1 MKINF
6 NAILKKIKYI
16 PRETKILIAII
27 LLVIIIVTPIII
39 TNLSKQKLVTYD
51 GTNLDDIRYPKYKEL
66 IDELKEEHP
75 NWTFTL
81 LYTKL
86 DWNSVIRH
94 EGHSDSRTSPLNLVP
109 YSSNYSGEWQCEKD
123 KDKTYDTGDWVCA
136 STKAIQYRMD
146 PRNIIN
152 DERIFQFKELTF
164 NEEAQTVQ
172 GIMSRTDDSFLEGE
186 SIANAILEAGKNA
199 DVDSYFI
206 VSRLIQEQGKS
217 GTKLSRGYEYNGKV
231 VYNPFNIAASGN
243 STSTILENAA
253 EYAYSQNW
261 DTLEKAILGGIDFL
275 NTKYINKGQSTL
287 YLQKFDII
295 KKDKLYTNQYMQNL
309 IAPGSEAVMLL
320 NQYEESNTVD
330 SEFNFIIPL
339 YENMPEE
346 ICEEPKTE

>member
-1 MKINF
+1 MNINKL
-6 NAILKKIKYI
+6 IRRIKEI
-16 PRETKILIAII
+16 PKETKILITII
-27 LLVIIIVTPIII
+27 LLVLIIATPIIVT
-39 TNLSKQKLVTYD
+39 NLNKQKLIVYN
-51 GTNLDDIRYPKYKEL
+51 GSNLDENRYPKYKEL
-66 IDELKEEHP
+66 IDNLASEHP

-94 EGHSDSRTSPLNLVP
+94 EGHSDTRTSPLNLVP

-136 STKAIQYRMD
+136 STKAIEYRMD
-146 PRNIIN
+146 PRNILN
-152 DERIFQFKELTF
+152 EERIFQFKELNY
-164 NEEAQTVQ
+164 NEEAQTIE
-172 GIMSRTDDSFLEGE
+172 GIMSRTDGSFLEGE
-186 SIANAILEAGKNA
+186 SVAKALLEAAKNSNIDA
-199 DVDSYFI
+199 YFI
-206 VSRLIQEQGKS
+206 VSRLIQEQGKD
-217 GTKLSRGYEYNGKV
+217 GTRLSRGYEYNGTV

-253 EYAYSQNW
+253 EYAYSQGW

-275 NTKYINKGQSTL
+275 NTKYINKGQNTL

-309 IAPGSEAVMLL
+309 IAPGSEAVMLQ
-320 NQYEESNTVD
+320 NQYEESDTVD

-346 ICEEPKTE
+346 ICEEPKNE

>member
-1 MKINF
+1 MNINKL
-6 NAILKKIKYI
+6 IRRIKEI
-16 PRETKILIAII
+16 PKETKILIAII
-27 LLVIIIVTPIII
+27 LLVLIIATPIIVT
-39 TNLSKQKLVTYD
+39 NLNKQKLIVYN
-51 GTNLDDIRYPKYKEL
+51 GSNLDENRYPKYKEL
-66 IDELKEEHP
+66 IDNLASEHP

-94 EGHSDSRTSPLNLVP
+94 EGHSDTRTSPLNLVP

-136 STKAIQYRMD
+136 STKAIEYRMD
-146 PRNIIN
+146 PRNILN
-152 DERIFQFKELTF
+152 EERIFQFKELNY
-164 NEEAQTVQ
+164 NEEAQTIE
-172 GIMSRTDDSFLEGE
+172 GIMSRTDGSFLEGE
-186 SIANAILEAGKNA
+186 SVAKALLEAGKNSNIDA
-199 DVDSYFI
+199 YFI
-206 VSRLIQEQGKS
+206 VSRLIQEQGKD
-217 GTKLSRGYEYNGKV
+217 GTRLSRGYEYNGTV

-253 EYAYSQNW
+253 EYAYSQGW

-275 NTKYINKGQSTL
+275 NTKYINKGQNTL

-309 IAPGSEAVMLL
+309 IAPGSEAVMLQ
-320 NQYEESNTVD
+320 NQYEESDTLD

-346 ICEEPKTE
+346 ICEEPKNE

>member
-1 MKINF
+1 MNINKL
-6 NAILKKIKYI
+6 IRRIKEI
-16 PRETKILIAII
+16 PKETKILIAII
-27 LLVIIIVTPIII
+27 LLVIIIATPIIV
-39 TNLSKQKLVTYD
+39 TNLNKQKLIVYN
-51 GTNLDDIRYPKYKEL
+51 GSNLDENRYPKYKEL
-66 IDELKEEHP
+66 IDNLASEHP

-94 EGHSDSRTSPLNLVP
+94 EGHSDTRTSPLNLVP

-136 STKAIQYRMD
+136 STKAIEYRMD
-146 PRNIIN
+146 PRNILN
-152 DERIFQFKELTF
+152 EERIFQFKELNY
-164 NEEAQTVQ
+164 NEEAQTIE
-172 GIMSRTDDSFLEGE
+172 GIMSRTDGSFLEGE
-186 SIANAILEAGKNA
+186 SVAKALLEAGKNSNIDA
-199 DVDSYFI
+199 YFI
-206 VSRLIQEQGKS
+206 VSRLIQEQGKD
-217 GTKLSRGYEYNGKV
+217 GTRLSRGYEYNGTV

-253 EYAYSQNW
+253 EYAYSQGW

-275 NTKYINKGQSTL
+275 NTKYINKGQNTL

-309 IAPGSEAVMLL
+309 IAPGSEAVMLQ
-320 NQYEESNTVD
+320 NQYEESDTLD

-346 ICEEPKTE
+346 ICEEPKNE

>member
-1 MKINF
+1 MNINKL
-6 NAILKKIKYI
+6 IRRIKEI
-16 PRETKILIAII
+16 PKETKILIAII
-27 LLVIIIVTPIII
+27 LLVLIIATPIIVT
-39 TNLSKQKLVTYD
+39 NLNKQKLIVYN
-51 GTNLDDIRYPKYKEL
+51 GTNLDENRYPKYKEL
-66 IDELKEEHP
+66 IDNLASEHP

-94 EGHSDSRTSPLNLVP
+94 EGHSDTRTLPLNLVP

-136 STKAIQYRMD
+136 STKAIEYRMD
-146 PRNIIN
+146 PRNILN
-152 DERIFQFKELTF
+152 EERIFQFKELNY
-164 NEEAQTVQ
+164 NEEAQTIE
-172 GIMSRTDDSFLEGE
+172 GIMSRTDGSFLEGE
-186 SIANAILEAGKNA
+186 SVAKALLEAGKNSNIDA
-199 DVDSYFI
+199 YFI
-206 VSRLIQEQGKS
+206 VSRLIQEQGKD
-217 GTKLSRGYEYNGKV
+217 GTRLSRGYEYNGTV

-253 EYAYSQNW
+253 EYAYSQGW

-275 NTKYINKGQSTL
+275 NTKYINKGQNTL

-309 IAPGSEAVMLL
+309 IAPGSEAVMLQ
-320 NQYEESNTVD
+320 NQYEESDTLD

-346 ICEEPKTE
+346 ICEEPKNE

>member
-1 MKINF
+1 MNINKL
-6 NAILKKIKYI
+6 IRRIKEI
-16 PRETKILIAII
+16 PKETKILIAII
-27 LLVIIIVTPIII
+27 LFVIIIATPIIV
-39 TNLSKQKLVTYD
+39 TNLNKQKLIVYN
-51 GTNLDDIRYPKYKEL
+51 GSNLDENRYPKYKEL
-66 IDELKEEHP
+66 IDNLAIEHP

-94 EGHSDSRTSPLNLVP
+94 EGHSDTRTSPLNLVP

-136 STKAIQYRMD
+136 STKAIEYRMD
-146 PRNIIN
+146 PRNILN
-152 DERIFQFKELTF
+152 EERIFQFKELSY
-164 NEEAQTVQ
+164 NEEAQTIE
-172 GIMSRTDDSFLEGE
+172 GIMSRTDGSFLEGE
-186 SIANAILEAGKNA
+186 SVAKALLEAGKNSNIDA
-199 DVDSYFI
+199 YFI
-206 VSRLIQEQGKS
+206 VSRLIQEQGKD
-217 GTKLSRGYEYNGKV
+217 GTRLSRGYEYNGTV

-253 EYAYSQNW
+253 EYAYSQGW

-275 NTKYINKGQSTL
+275 NTKYINKGQNTL

-295 KKDKLYTNQYMQNL
+295 RKDKLYTNQYMQNL
-309 IAPGSEAVMLL
+309 IAPGSEAVMLQ
-320 NQYEESNTVD
+320 NQYEESDTLD

-346 ICEEPKTE
+346 ICEEPKNE

>member
-1 MKINF
+1 MNINKL
-6 NAILKKIKYI
+6 IRRIKEI
-16 PRETKILIAII
+16 PKETKILIAII
-27 LLVIIIVTPIII
+27 LLVIIIATPIIV
-39 TNLSKQKLVTYD
+39 TNLNKQKLIVYK
-51 GTNLDDIRYPKYKEL
+51 GSNLDENRYPKYKEL
-66 IDELKEEHP
+66 IDNLASEHP

-94 EGHSDSRTSPLNLVP
+94 EGHSDTRTSPLNLVP

-136 STKAIQYRMD
+136 SIKAIEYRMD
-146 PRNIIN
+146 PRNILN
-152 DERIFQFKELTF
+152 EERIFQFKELNY
-164 NEEAQTVQ
+164 NEEAQTIE
-172 GIMSRTDDSFLEGE
+172 GIMSRTDGSFLEGE
-186 SIANAILEAGKNA
+186 SVAKALLEAGKNSNIDA
-199 DVDSYFI
+199 YFI
-206 VSRLIQEQGKS
+206 VSRLIQEQGKD
-217 GTKLSRGYEYNGKV
+217 GTRLSRGYEYNGTV

-253 EYAYSQNW
+253 EYAYSQGW

-275 NTKYINKGQSTL
+275 NTKYINKGQNTL

-295 KKDKLYTNQYMQNL
+295 KKDKLYKNQYMQNL
-309 IAPGSEAVMLL
+309 IAPGSEAVMLQ
-320 NQYEESNTVD
+320 NQYEESDTVD

-346 ICEEPKTE
+346 ICEEPKNE

>member
-1 MKINF
+1 MNINKL
-6 NAILKKIKYI
+6 IRRIKEI
-16 PRETKILIAII
+16 PKETKILIAII
-27 LLVIIIVTPIII
+27 LLVLIIATPIIVT
-39 TNLSKQKLVTYD
+39 NLNKQKLIVYN
-51 GTNLDDIRYPKYKEL
+51 GSNLDENRYPKHKEL
-66 IDELKEEHP
+66 IDNLASEHP

-94 EGHSDSRTSPLNLVP
+94 EGHSDTRTSPLNLVP

-136 STKAIQYRMD
+136 STKAIEYRMD
-146 PRNIIN
+146 PRNILN
-152 DERIFQFKELTF
+152 EERIFQFKELNY
-164 NEEAQTVQ
+164 NEEAQTIE
-172 GIMSRTDDSFLEGE
+172 GIMSRTDRSFLEGE
-186 SIANAILEAGKNA
+186 SVAKALLEAGKNSNIDA
-199 DVDSYFI
+199 YFI
-206 VSRLIQEQGKS
+206 VSRLIQEQGKD
-217 GTKLSRGYEYNGKV
+217 GTRLSRGYEYNGTV

-253 EYAYSQNW
+253 EYAYSQGW

-275 NTKYINKGQSTL
+275 NTKYINKGQNTL

-295 KKDKLYTNQYMQNL
+295 KKDKLYKNQYMQNL
-309 IAPGSEAVMLL
+309 IAPGSEAVMLQ
-320 NQYEESNTVD
+320 NQYEESDTLD

-346 ICEEPKTE
+346 ICEEPKNE

>member
-1 MKINF
+1 MNINKL
-6 NAILKKIKYI
+6 IRRIKEI
-16 PRETKILIAII
+16 PKETKILIAII
-27 LLVIIIVTPIII
+27 LLVIIIATPIIV
-39 TNLSKQKLVTYD
+39 TNLNKQKLIVYN
-51 GTNLDDIRYPKYKEL
+51 GSNLDENRYPKYKEL
-66 IDELKEEHP
+66 IDNLASEHP

-86 DWNSVIRH
+86 NWNSVIRH
-94 EGHSDSRTSPLNLVP
+94 EGHSDTRTSPLNLVP

-136 STKAIQYRMD
+136 STKAIEYRMD
-146 PRNIIN
+146 PRNILN
-152 DERIFQFKELTF
+152 EERIFQFKELNY
-164 NEEAQTVQ
+164 NEEAQTIE
-172 GIMSRTDDSFLEGE
+172 GIMSRTDGSFLGGE
-186 SIANAILEAGKNA
+186 SVAKALLEAGKNSNIDA
-199 DVDSYFI
+199 YFI
-206 VSRLIQEQGKS
+206 VSRLIQEQGKD
-217 GTKLSRGYEYNGKV
+217 GTRLSRGYEYNGTV

-253 EYAYSQNW
+253 EYAYSQGW

-275 NTKYINKGQSTL
+275 NTKYINKGQNTL

-309 IAPGSEAVMLL
+309 IAPGSEAVMLQ
-320 NQYEESNTVD
+320 NQYEESDTLD

-346 ICEEPKTE
+346 ICEEPKNE

>member
-1 MKINF
+1 MNINKL
-6 NAILKKIKYI
+6 IRRIKEI
-16 PRETKILIAII
+16 PIETKILIAII
-27 LLVIIIVTPIII
+27 LLVLIIATPIIVT
-39 TNLSKQKLVTYD
+39 NLNKQKLIVYN
-51 GTNLDDIRYPKYKEL
+51 GSNLDENRYPKYKEL
-66 IDELKEEHP
+66 IDNLASEHP

-94 EGHSDSRTSPLNLVP
+94 EGHSDTRTSPLNLVP

-136 STKAIQYRMD
+136 STKAIEYRMD
-146 PRNIIN
+146 PRNILN
-152 DERIFQFKELTF
+152 EERIFQFKELNY
-164 NEEAQTVQ
+164 NEEAQTIE
-172 GIMSRTDDSFLEGE
+172 GIMSRTDGSFLEGE
-186 SIANAILEAGKNA
+186 SVAKALLEAGKNSNIDA
-199 DVDSYFI
+199 YFI
-206 VSRLIQEQGKS
+206 VSRLIQEQGKD
-217 GTKLSRGYEYNGKV
+217 GTRLSRGYEYNGTV

-253 EYAYSQNW
+253 EYAYSQGW

-275 NTKYINKGQSTL
+275 NTKYINKGQNTL

-309 IAPGSEAVMLL
+309 IAPGSEAVMLQ
-320 NQYEESNTVD
+320 NQYEESDTLD

-346 ICEEPKTE
+346 ICEEPKNE

>member
-1 MKINF
+1 MNINKL
-6 NAILKKIKYI
+6 IRRIKEI
-16 PRETKILIAII
+16 PKETKILIAII
-27 LLVIIIVTPIII
+27 LLVIIIATPIIV
-39 TNLSKQKLVTYD
+39 TNLNKQKLIVYN
-51 GTNLDDIRYPKYKEL
+51 GSNLDENRYPKYKEL
-66 IDELKEEHP
+66 IDNLASEHP

-94 EGHSDSRTSPLNLVP
+94 EGHSDTRTSPLNLVP

-136 STKAIQYRMD
+136 STKAIEYRMD
-146 PRNIIN
+146 PRNILN
-152 DERIFQFKELTF
+152 EERIFQFKELNY
-164 NEEAQTVQ
+164 NEEAQTIE
-172 GIMSRTDDSFLEGE
+172 GIMSRTDGSFLEGE
-186 SIANAILEAGKNA
+186 SVAKALLEAGKNSNIDA
-199 DVDSYFI
+199 YFI
-206 VSRLIQEQGKS
+206 VSRLIQEQGKD
-217 GTKLSRGYEYNGKV
+217 GTRLSRGYEYNGTV

-253 EYAYSQNW
+253 EYAYSQGW

-275 NTKYINKGQSTL
+275 NTKYINKGQNTL

-309 IAPGSEAVMLL
+309 IAPGSEAVMLQ
-320 NQYEESNTVD
+320 NQYEESDTLD
-330 SEFNFIIPL
+330 SEFNYIIPL

-346 ICEEPKTE
+346 ICEEPKNE

>member
-1 MKINF
+1 
-6 NAILKKIKYI
+6 
-16 PRETKILIAII
+16 
-27 LLVIIIVTPIII
+27 
-39 TNLSKQKLVTYD
+39 
-51 GTNLDDIRYPKYKEL
+51 
-66 IDELKEEHP
+66 
-75 NWTFTL
+75 
-81 LYTKL
+81 
-86 DWNSVIRH
+86 
-94 EGHSDSRTSPLNLVP
+94 
-109 YSSNYSGEWQCEKD
+109 
-123 KDKTYDTGDWVCA
+123 
-136 STKAIQYRMD
+136 MD

-152 DERIFQFKELTF
+152 EERIFQFKELTF
-164 NEEAQTVQ
+164 NEEAQTVK
-172 GIMSRTDDSFLEGE
+172 GIMSRTEDSFLEGE

-199 DVDSYFI
+199 DIDAYFI

-275 NTKYINKGQSTL
+275 NTKYISRGQSTL

-309 IAPGSEAVMLL
+309 MAPGSEAVMLL

-339 YENMPEE
+339 YENMPDE

>member
-1 MKINF
+1 MNINKL
-6 NAILKKIKYI
+6 IRRIKEI
-16 PRETKILIAII
+16 PKETKILIAII
-27 LLVIIIVTPIII
+27 LLVIIIATPIIV
-39 TNLSKQKLVTYD
+39 TNLNKQKLIVYK
-51 GTNLDDIRYPKYKEL
+51 GSNLDENRYPKYKEL
-66 IDELKEEHP
+66 IDNLASEHP

-94 EGHSDSRTSPLNLVP
+94 EGHSDTRTSPLNLVP

-136 STKAIQYRMD
+136 STKAIEYRMD
-146 PRNIIN
+146 PRNILN
-152 DERIFQFKELTF
+152 EERIFQFKELNY
-164 NEEAQTVQ
+164 NEEAQTIE
-172 GIMSRTDDSFLEGE
+172 GIMSRTDGSFLEGE
-186 SIANAILEAGKNA
+186 SVAKALLEAGKNSNIDA
-199 DVDSYFI
+199 YFI
-206 VSRLIQEQGKS
+206 VSRLIQEQGKD
-217 GTKLSRGYEYNGKV
+217 GTRLSRGYEYNGTV

-253 EYAYSQNW
+253 EYAYSQGW

-275 NTKYINKGQSTL
+275 NTKYINKGQNTL

-309 IAPGSEAVMLL
+309 MAPGSEAVMLL

-339 YENMPEE
+339 YENMPDE

>member
-1 MKINF
+1 MNINKL
-6 NAILKKIKYI
+6 IRRIKEI
-16 PRETKILIAII
+16 PKETKILIAII
-27 LLVIIIVTPIII
+27 LLVIIIATPIIV
-39 TNLSKQKLVTYD
+39 TNLNKQKLIVYN
-51 GTNLDDIRYPKYKEL
+51 GSNLDENRYPKYKEL
-66 IDELKEEHP
+66 IDNLASEHP

-94 EGHSDSRTSPLNLVP
+94 EGHSDTRTSPLNLVP

-136 STKAIQYRMD
+136 STKAIEYRMD
-146 PRNIIN
+146 PRNILN
-152 DERIFQFKELTF
+152 EERIFQFKELNY
-164 NEEAQTVQ
+164 NEEAQTIE
-172 GIMSRTDDSFLEGE
+172 GIMSRTDGSFLEGE
-186 SIANAILEAGKNA
+186 SVAKALLEAGKNSNIDA
-199 DVDSYFI
+199 YFI
-206 VSRLIQEQGKS
+206 VSRLIQEQGKD
-217 GTKLSRGYEYNGKV
+217 GTRLSRGYEYNGTV

-243 STSTILENAA
+243 STSTILENAV
-253 EYAYSQNW
+253 EYAYSQGW

-275 NTKYINKGQSTL
+275 NTKYINKGQNTL

-309 IAPGSEAVMLL
+309 IAPGSEAVMLQ
-320 NQYEESNTVD
+320 NQYEESDTVD

-346 ICEEPKTE
+346 ICEEPKNE

>member
-1 MKINF
+1 MNINKL
-6 NAILKKIKYI
+6 IRRIKEI
-16 PRETKILIAII
+16 PKETKILIAII
-27 LLVIIIVTPIII
+27 LLVLIIATPIIVT
-39 TNLSKQKLVTYD
+39 NLNKQKLIVYN
-51 GTNLDDIRYPKYKEL
+51 GSNLDENRYPKYKEL
-66 IDELKEEHP
+66 IDNLASEHP
-75 NWTFTL
+75 NWRFTL

-94 EGHSDSRTSPLNLVP
+94 EGHSDTRTSPLNLVP

-136 STKAIQYRMD
+136 STKAIEYRMD
-146 PRNIIN
+146 PRNILN
-152 DERIFQFKELTF
+152 EERIFQFKELNY
-164 NEEAQTVQ
+164 NEEAQTIE
-172 GIMSRTDDSFLEGE
+172 GIMSRTDGSFLEGE
-186 SIANAILEAGKNA
+186 SVAKALLEAGKNSNIDA
-199 DVDSYFI
+199 YFI
-206 VSRLIQEQGKS
+206 VSRLIQEQGKD
-217 GTKLSRGYEYNGKV
+217 GTRLSRGYEYNGTV

-253 EYAYSQNW
+253 KYAYSQGW

-275 NTKYINKGQSTL
+275 NTKYVNKGQNTL

-309 IAPGSEAVMLL
+309 IAPGSEAVMLQ
-320 NQYEESNTVD
+320 NQYEESDTLD

-346 ICEEPKTE
+346 ICEEPKNE

>member
-1 MKINF
+1 MNINKL
-6 NAILKKIKYI
+6 IRRIKEI
-16 PRETKILIAII
+16 PKETKILIAII
-27 LLVIIIVTPIII
+27 LFVIIIATPIIV
-39 TNLSKQKLVTYD
+39 TNLNKQKLIVYN
-51 GTNLDDIRYPKYKEL
+51 GSNLDENRYPKFKEL
-66 IDELKEEHP
+66 IDNLAIEHP

-94 EGHSDSRTSPLNLVP
+94 EGHSDTRTSPLNLVP

-136 STKAIQYRMD
+136 STKAIEYRMD
-146 PRNIIN
+146 PRNILN
-152 DERIFQFKELTF
+152 EERIFQFKELSY
-164 NEEAQTVQ
+164 NEEAQTIE
-172 GIMSRTDDSFLEGE
+172 GIMSRTDGSFLEGE
-186 SIANAILEAGKNA
+186 SVAKALLEAGKNSNIDA
-199 DVDSYFI
+199 YFI
-206 VSRLIQEQGKS
+206 VSRLIQEQGKD
-217 GTKLSRGYEYNGKV
+217 GTRLSRGYEYNGTV

-253 EYAYSQNW
+253 EYAYSQGW

-275 NTKYINKGQSTL
+275 NTKYINKGQNTL

-295 KKDKLYTNQYMQNL
+295 RKDKLYTNQYMQNL
-309 IAPGSEAVMLL
+309 IAPGSEAVMLQ
-320 NQYEESNTVD
+320 NQYEESDTLD

-346 ICEEPKTE
+346 ICEEPKNE

>member
-1 MKINF
+1 MNINKL
-6 NAILKKIKYI
+6 IRRIKEI
-16 PRETKILIAII
+16 PKETKILIAII
-27 LLVIIIVTPIII
+27 LLVIIIATPIIV
-39 TNLSKQKLVTYD
+39 TNLNKQKLIVYN
-51 GTNLDDIRYPKYKEL
+51 GSNLDENRYPKYKEL
-66 IDELKEEHP
+66 IDNLASEHP

-94 EGHSDSRTSPLNLVP
+94 EGHSDTRTSPLNLVP

-136 STKAIQYRMD
+136 STKAIEYRMD
-146 PRNIIN
+146 PRNILN
-152 DERIFQFKELTF
+152 EERIVQFKELNY
-164 NEEAQTVQ
+164 NEEAQTIE
-172 GIMSRTDDSFLEGE
+172 GIMSRTDGSFLEGE
-186 SIANAILEAGKNA
+186 SVAKALLEAGKNSNIDA
-199 DVDSYFI
+199 YFI
-206 VSRLIQEQGKS
+206 VSRLIQEQGKD
-217 GTKLSRGYEYNGKV
+217 GTRLSRGYEYNGTV

-253 EYAYSQNW
+253 EYAYSQGW

-275 NTKYINKGQSTL
+275 NTKYINKGQNTL

-309 IAPGSEAVMLL
+309 IAPGSEAVMLQ
-320 NQYEESNTVD
+320 NQYEESDTVD

-346 ICEEPKTE
+346 ICEEPKNE

>member
-1 MKINF
+1 MNINKL
-6 NAILKKIKYI
+6 IRRIKEI
-16 PRETKILIAII
+16 PKETKILIAII
-27 LLVIIIVTPIII
+27 LLVLIIATPIIVT
-39 TNLSKQKLVTYD
+39 NLNKQKLIVYN
-51 GTNLDDIRYPKYKEL
+51 GINLDENRYPKYKEL
-66 IDELKEEHP
+66 IDNLASEHP

-86 DWNSVIRH
+86 DWYSVIRH
-94 EGHSDSRTSPLNLVP
+94 EGHSDTRTSPLNLVP

-136 STKAIQYRMD
+136 STKAIEYRTD
-146 PRNIIN
+146 PRNILN
-152 DERIFQFKELTF
+152 EERIFQFKELNY
-164 NEEAQTVQ
+164 NEEAQTIE
-172 GIMSRTDDSFLEGE
+172 GIMSRTDGSFLEGE
-186 SIANAILEAGKNA
+186 SVAKALLEAGKNSNIDA
-199 DVDSYFI
+199 YFI
-206 VSRLIQEQGKS
+206 VSRLIQEQGKD
-217 GTKLSRGYEYNGKV
+217 GTRLSRGYEYNGTV

-253 EYAYSQNW
+253 EYAYSQGW

-275 NTKYINKGQSTL
+275 NTKYIKKGQNTL

-309 IAPGSEAVMLL
+309 IAPGSEAVMLQ
-320 NQYEESNTVD
+320 NQYEESDTLD

-346 ICEEPKTE
+346 ICEEPKNE

>member
-1 MKINF
+1 MNINKL
-6 NAILKKIKYI
+6 IRRIKEI
-16 PRETKILIAII
+16 PKETKILIAII
-27 LLVIIIVTPIII
+27 LLVLIIATPIIVT
-39 TNLSKQKLVTYD
+39 NLNKQKLIVYN
-51 GTNLDDIRYPKYKEL
+51 GSNLDENRYPKYKEL
-66 IDELKEEHP
+66 IDNLASEHP

-94 EGHSDSRTSPLNLVP
+94 EGHSDTRTSPLNLVP

-136 STKAIQYRMD
+136 STKAIEYRMD
-146 PRNIIN
+146 PRNILN
-152 DERIFQFKELTF
+152 EERIFQFKELNY
-164 NEEAQTVQ
+164 NEEAQTIE
-172 GIMSRTDDSFLEGE
+172 GIMSRTDGSFLEGE
-186 SIANAILEAGKNA
+186 SVAKALLEAGKNSNIDA
-199 DVDSYFI
+199 YFI
-206 VSRLIQEQGKS
+206 VSRLIQEQGKD
-217 GTKLSRGYEYNGKV
+217 GTRLSRGYEYNGTV

-253 EYAYSQNW
+253 EYAYSQGW

-275 NTKYINKGQSTL
+275 NTKYINKGQNTL

-309 IAPGSEAVMLL
+309 IAPGSEAVMLQ
-320 NQYEESNTVD
+320 NQYEESDTLD
-330 SEFNFIIPL
+330 SEFNFIITL

-346 ICEEPKTE
+346 ICKEPKNE

>member
-1 MKINF
+1 MNINKL
-6 NAILKKIKYI
+6 IRRIKEI
-16 PRETKILIAII
+16 PKETKILIAII
-27 LLVIIIVTPIII
+27 LLVIIIATPIIV
-39 TNLSKQKLVTYD
+39 TNLNKQKLIVFN
-51 GTNLDDIRYPKYKEL
+51 GSNLDENRYPKYKEL
-66 IDELKEEHP
+66 IDNLASEHP

-86 DWNSVIRH
+86 NWDSVIRH
-94 EGHSDSRTSPLNLVP
+94 EGHSDTRTSPLNLVP

-136 STKAIQYRMD
+136 STKAIEYRMD
-146 PRNIIN
+146 PRNILN
-152 DERIFQFKELTF
+152 EERIFQFKELNY
-164 NEEAQTVQ
+164 NEEAQTIE
-172 GIMSRTDDSFLEGE
+172 GIMSRTDGSFLEGE
-186 SIANAILEAGKNA
+186 SVAKALLEAGKNSNIDA
-199 DVDSYFI
+199 YFI
-206 VSRLIQEQGKS
+206 VSRLIQEQGKD
-217 GTKLSRGYEYNGKV
+217 GTRLSRGYEYNGTV

-253 EYAYSQNW
+253 EYAYSQGW

-275 NTKYINKGQSTL
+275 NTKYINKGQNTL

-309 IAPGSEAVMLL
+309 IAPGSEAVMLQ
-320 NQYEESNTVD
+320 NQYEESNTLD

-346 ICEEPKTE
+346 ICEEPKNE

>member
-1 MKINF
+1 M
-6 NAILKKIKYI
+6 
-16 PRETKILIAII
+16 
-27 LLVIIIVTPIII
+27 VIIIATPIIV
-39 TNLSKQKLVTYD
+39 TNLNKQKLIVFN
-51 GTNLDDIRYPKYKEL
+51 GSNLDENRYPKYKEL
-66 IDELKEEHP
+66 IDNLASEHP

-86 DWNSVIRH
+86 NWDSVIRH
-94 EGHSDSRTSPLNLVP
+94 EGYSDTRTSPLNLVP

-136 STKAIQYRMD
+136 STKAIEYRMD
-146 PRNIIN
+146 PRNILN
-152 DERIFQFKELTF
+152 EERIFQFKELNY
-164 NEEAQTVQ
+164 NEEAQTIE
-172 GIMSRTDDSFLEGE
+172 GIMSRTDGSFLEGE
-186 SIANAILEAGKNA
+186 SVAKALLEAGKNSNIDA
-199 DVDSYFI
+199 YFI
-206 VSRLIQEQGKS
+206 VSRLIQEQGKD
-217 GTKLSRGYEYNGKV
+217 GTRLSRGYEYNGTV

-253 EYAYSQNW
+253 EYAYSQGW

-275 NTKYINKGQSTL
+275 NTKYINKGQNTL

-309 IAPGSEAVMLL
+309 IAPGSEAVMLQ
-320 NQYEESNTVD
+320 NQYEESNTLD

-346 ICEEPKTE
+346 ICEEPKNE

>member
-1 MKINF
+1 MNINKL
-6 NAILKKIKYI
+6 IRRIKEI
-16 PRETKILIAII
+16 PKETKILIAII
-27 LLVIIIVTPIII
+27 LLVIIIATPIIV
-39 TNLSKQKLVTYD
+39 TNLNKQKLIVYN
-51 GTNLDDIRYPKYKEL
+51 GSNLDENRYPKYKEL
-66 IDELKEEHP
+66 IDNLASEHP

-94 EGHSDSRTSPLNLVP
+94 EGHSDTRTSPLNLVP

-136 STKAIQYRMD
+136 STKAIEYRMD
-146 PRNIIN
+146 PRNILN
-152 DERIFQFKELTF
+152 EERIFQFKELNY
-164 NEEAQTVQ
+164 NEEAQTIE
-172 GIMSRTDDSFLEGE
+172 GIMSRTDGSFLEGE
-186 SIANAILEAGKNA
+186 SVAKALLESGKNSNIDA
-199 DVDSYFI
+199 YFI
-206 VSRLIQEQGKS
+206 VSRLIQEQGKD
-217 GTKLSRGYEYNGKV
+217 GTRLSRGYEYNGTV

-243 STSTILENAA
+243 STSIILENAA
-253 EYAYSQNW
+253 EYAYSQGW

-275 NTKYINKGQSTL
+275 NTKYINKGQNTL

-309 IAPGSEAVMLL
+309 IAPGSEAVMLQ
-320 NQYEESNTVD
+320 NQYEESDTVD

-346 ICEEPKTE
+346 ICEEPKNE

>member
-1 MKINF
+1 MNINKL
-6 NAILKKIKYI
+6 IRRIKEI
-16 PRETKILIAII
+16 PKETKILIAII
-27 LLVIIIVTPIII
+27 LLVIIIATPIIV
-39 TNLSKQKLVTYD
+39 TNLNKQKLIVYN
-51 GTNLDDIRYPKYKEL
+51 GSNLDENRYPKYKEL
-66 IDELKEEHP
+66 IDNLASEHP

-94 EGHSDSRTSPLNLVP
+94 EGHSDTRTSPLNLVP

-136 STKAIQYRMD
+136 STKAIEYRMD
-146 PRNIIN
+146 PRNILN
-152 DERIFQFKELTF
+152 EERIFQFKELNY
-164 NEEAQTVQ
+164 NEEAQTIE
-172 GIMSRTDDSFLEGE
+172 GIMSRTDRSFLEGE
-186 SIANAILEAGKNA
+186 SVAKALLEAGKNSNIDA
-199 DVDSYFI
+199 YFI
-206 VSRLIQEQGKS
+206 VSRLIQEQGKD
-217 GTKLSRGYEYNGKV
+217 GTRLSRGYEYNGTV

-253 EYAYSQNW
+253 EYAYSQGW

-275 NTKYINKGQSTL
+275 NTKYINKGQNTL

-295 KKDKLYTNQYMQNL
+295 KKDKLYKNQYMQNL
-309 IAPGSEAVMLL
+309 IAPGSEAVMLQ
-320 NQYEESNTVD
+320 NQYEESDTLD

-346 ICEEPKTE
+346 ICEEPKNE

>member
-1 MKINF
+1 MNINKL
-6 NAILKKIKYI
+6 IRRIKEI
-16 PRETKILIAII
+16 PKETKILIAII
-27 LLVIIIVTPIII
+27 LLVIIIATPIIV
-39 TNLSKQKLVTYD
+39 TNLNKQKLIVYN
-51 GTNLDDIRYPKYKEL
+51 GSNLDENRYPKYKEL
-66 IDELKEEHP
+66 IDNLASEHP

-94 EGHSDSRTSPLNLVP
+94 EGHSDTRTSPLNLVP

-136 STKAIQYRMD
+136 STKAIEYRMD
-146 PRNIIN
+146 PRNILN
-152 DERIFQFKELTF
+152 EERIFQFKELNY
-164 NEEAQTVQ
+164 NEEAQTIE
-172 GIMSRTDDSFLEGE
+172 GIMSRTDRSFLEGE
-186 SIANAILEAGKNA
+186 SVAKALLEAGKNSNIDA
-199 DVDSYFI
+199 YFI
-206 VSRLIQEQGKS
+206 VSRLIQEQGKD
-217 GTKLSRGYEYNGKV
+217 GTRLSRGYEYNGTV

-253 EYAYSQNW
+253 EYAYSQGW

-275 NTKYINKGQSTL
+275 NTKYINKGQNTL

-309 IAPGSEAVMLL
+309 IAPGSEAVMLQ
-320 NQYEESNTVD
+320 NQYEESDTLD

-346 ICEEPKTE
+346 ICEEPKNE

>member
-1 MKINF
+1 MNINKL
-6 NAILKKIKYI
+6 IRRIKEI
-16 PRETKILIAII
+16 PKETKILIAII
-27 LLVIIIVTPIII
+27 LLVIIIATPIIV
-39 TNLSKQKLVTYD
+39 TNLNKQKLIVFN
-51 GTNLDDIRYPKYKEL
+51 GSNLDENRYPKYKEL
-66 IDELKEEHP
+66 IDNLASEHP

-86 DWNSVIRH
+86 NWNSVIRH
-94 EGHSDSRTSPLNLVP
+94 EGHSDTRTSPLNLVP

-136 STKAIQYRMD
+136 STKAIEYRMD
-146 PRNIIN
+146 PRNMLN
-152 DERIFQFKELTF
+152 EERIFQFKELNY
-164 NEEAQTVQ
+164 NEEAQTIE
-172 GIMSRTDDSFLEGE
+172 GIMSRTDGSFLEGE
-186 SIANAILEAGKNA
+186 SLAKALLEAGKNSNIDA
-199 DVDSYFI
+199 YFI
-206 VSRLIQEQGKS
+206 VSRLIQEQGKD
-217 GTKLSRGYEYNGKV
+217 GTRLSRGYEYNGTV

-253 EYAYSQNW
+253 EYAYSQGW

-275 NTKYINKGQSTL
+275 NTKYINKGQNTL

-309 IAPGSEAVMLL
+309 IAPGSEAVMLQ
-320 NQYEESNTVD
+320 NQYEESDTVD

-346 ICEEPKTE
+346 ICEEPKNE

>member
-1 MKINF
+1 MNINKL
-6 NAILKKIKYI
+6 IRRIKEI
-16 PRETKILIAII
+16 PKETKILIAII
-27 LLVIIIVTPIII
+27 LLVIIIATPIIV
-39 TNLSKQKLVTYD
+39 TNLNKQKLIVFN
-51 GTNLDDIRYPKYKEL
+51 GSNLDENRYPKYKEL
-66 IDELKEEHP
+66 IDNLASEHP

-86 DWNSVIRH
+86 NWDSVIRH
-94 EGHSDSRTSPLNLVP
+94 EGHSDTRTSPLNLVP

-136 STKAIQYRMD
+136 STKAIEYRMD
-146 PRNIIN
+146 PRNILN
-152 DERIFQFKELTF
+152 EERIFQFKELNY
-164 NEEAQTVQ
+164 NEEAQTIE
-172 GIMSRTDDSFLEGE
+172 GIMSRTDGSFLEGE
-186 SIANAILEAGKNA
+186 SVAKALLEAGKNSNIDA
-199 DVDSYFI
+199 YFI
-206 VSRLIQEQGKS
+206 VSRLIQEQGKD
-217 GTKLSRGYEYNGKV
+217 GTRLSRGYEYNGTV

-253 EYAYSQNW
+253 EYAYSQGW

-275 NTKYINKGQSTL
+275 NTKYINKGQNTL

-309 IAPGSEAVMLL
+309 IAPGSEAVMLQ
-320 NQYEESNTVD
+320 NQYEESDTLD

-346 ICEEPKTE
+346 ICEEPKNE

>member
-1 MKINF
+1 MNINKL
-6 NAILKKIKYI
+6 IRRIKEI
-16 PRETKILIAII
+16 PKETKILIAII
-27 LLVIIIVTPIII
+27 LLVIIIATPIIV
-39 TNLSKQKLVTYD
+39 TNLNKQKLIVYN
-51 GTNLDDIRYPKYKEL
+51 GSNLDENRYPKYKEL
-66 IDELKEEHP
+66 IDNLASEHP

-94 EGHSDSRTSPLNLVP
+94 EGHSDTRTSPLNLVP

-136 STKAIQYRMD
+136 STKAIEYRMD
-146 PRNIIN
+146 PRNILN
-152 DERIFQFKELTF
+152 EERIFQFKELNY
-164 NEEAQTVQ
+164 NEEAQTIE
-172 GIMSRTDDSFLEGE
+172 GIMSRTDGSFLEGE
-186 SIANAILEAGKNA
+186 SVAKALLEAGKNSNIDA
-199 DVDSYFI
+199 YFI
-206 VSRLIQEQGKS
+206 VSRLIQEQGKD
-217 GTKLSRGYEYNGKV
+217 GTRLSRGYEYNGTV

-253 EYAYSQNW
+253 EYAYSQGW

-275 NTKYINKGQSTL
+275 NTKYINKGQNTL

-295 KKDKLYTNQYMQNL
+295 KKDKLYINQYMQNL
-309 IAPGSEAVMLL
+309 IAPGSEAVMLQ
-320 NQYEESNTVD
+320 NQYEESNTLD

-346 ICEEPKTE
+346 ICEEPKNE

>member
-1 MKINF
+1 MNINKL
-6 NAILKKIKYI
+6 IRRIKEI
-16 PRETKILIAII
+16 PKETKILIAII
-27 LLVIIIVTPIII
+27 LLVIIIATPIIV
-39 TNLSKQKLVTYD
+39 TNLNKQKLIVFN
-51 GTNLDDIRYPKYKEL
+51 GSNLDENRYPKYKEL
-66 IDELKEEHP
+66 IDNLASEHP

-86 DWNSVIRH
+86 NWNSVIRH
-94 EGHSDSRTSPLNLVP
+94 EGHSDTRTSPLNLVP

-136 STKAIQYRMD
+136 STKAIEYRMD
-146 PRNIIN
+146 PRNILN
-152 DERIFQFKELTF
+152 EERIFQFKELNY
-164 NEEAQTVQ
+164 NEEAQTIE
-172 GIMSRTDDSFLEGE
+172 GIMSRTAGSFLEGE
-186 SIANAILEAGKNA
+186 SVAKALLEAAKNSNIDA
-199 DVDSYFI
+199 YFI
-206 VSRLIQEQGKS
+206 VSRLIQEQGKD
-217 GTKLSRGYEYNGKV
+217 GTRLSRGYEYNGTV

-253 EYAYSQNW
+253 EYAYSQGW

-275 NTKYINKGQSTL
+275 NTKYINKGQNTL

-309 IAPGSEAVMLL
+309 IAPGSEAVMLQ
-320 NQYEESNTVD
+320 NQYEKSDTLD

-346 ICEEPKTE
+346 ICEEPKNE

>member
-1 MKINF
+1 MNINKL
-6 NAILKKIKYI
+6 IRRIKEI
-16 PRETKILIAII
+16 PKETKILIAII
-27 LLVIIIVTPIII
+27 LLVIIIATPIIV
-39 TNLSKQKLVTYD
+39 TNLNKQKLIVYN
-51 GTNLDDIRYPKYKEL
+51 GSNLDENRYPKYKEL
-66 IDELKEEHP
+66 IDNLASEHP

-86 DWNSVIRH
+86 NWNSVIRH
-94 EGHSDSRTSPLNLVP
+94 EGHSDTRTSPLNLVP

-136 STKAIQYRMD
+136 STKAIEYRMD
-146 PRNIIN
+146 PRNILN
-152 DERIFQFKELTF
+152 EERIFQFKELNY
-164 NEEAQTVQ
+164 NEEAQTIE
-172 GIMSRTDDSFLEGE
+172 GIMSRTDGSFLGGE
-186 SIANAILEAGKNA
+186 SVAKALLEAGKNSNIDA
-199 DVDSYFI
+199 YFI
-206 VSRLIQEQGKS
+206 VSRLIQEQGKD
-217 GTKLSRGYEYNGKV
+217 GTRLSRGYEYNCTV

-253 EYAYSQNW
+253 EYAYSQGW

-275 NTKYINKGQSTL
+275 NTKYINKGQNTL

-309 IAPGSEAVMLL
+309 IAPGSEAVMLQ
-320 NQYEESNTVD
+320 NQYEESDTLD

-346 ICEEPKTE
+346 ICEEPKNE

>member
-1 MKINF
+1 MNINKL
-6 NAILKKIKYI
+6 IRRIKEI
-16 PRETKILIAII
+16 PKETKILIAII
-27 LLVIIIVTPIII
+27 LLVIIIATPIIV
-39 TNLSKQKLVTYD
+39 TNLNKQKLIVYN
-51 GTNLDDIRYPKYKEL
+51 GSNLDENRYPKYKEL
-66 IDELKEEHP
+66 IDNLAIEHP

-94 EGHSDSRTSPLNLVP
+94 EGHSDTRTSPLNLVP

-136 STKAIQYRMD
+136 STKAIEYRMD
-146 PRNIIN
+146 PRNILN
-152 DERIFQFKELTF
+152 EERIFQFKELNY
-164 NEEAQTVQ
+164 NEEAQTIE
-172 GIMSRTDDSFLEGE
+172 GIMSRTDGSFLEGE
-186 SIANAILEAGKNA
+186 SVAKAVLEAGKNSNIDA
-199 DVDSYFI
+199 YFI
-206 VSRLIQEQGKS
+206 VSRLIQEQGKN
-217 GTKLSRGYEYNGKV
+217 GTKLSRGYEYNGTL

-253 EYAYSQNW
+253 EYAYSQGW

-275 NTKYINKGQSTL
+275 NTKYINKGQNTL

-309 IAPGSEAVMLL
+309 IAPGSEAVMLT
-320 NQYEESNTVD
+320 NQYEESDTLD

-346 ICEEPKTE
+346 ICEEPKNE

>member
-1 MKINF
+1 MNINKL
-6 NAILKKIKYI
+6 IRRIKEI
-16 PRETKILIAII
+16 PKETKILIAII
-27 LLVIIIVTPIII
+27 LLVIIIATPIIV
-39 TNLSKQKLVTYD
+39 TNLNKQKLIVFN
-51 GTNLDDIRYPKYKEL
+51 GSNLDENRYPKYKEL
-66 IDELKEEHP
+66 IDNLASEHP

-86 DWNSVIRH
+86 NWDSVIRH
-94 EGHSDSRTSPLNLVP
+94 GGHSDTRTSPLNLVP

-136 STKAIQYRMD
+136 STKAIEYRMD
-146 PRNIIN
+146 PRNILN
-152 DERIFQFKELTF
+152 EERIFQFKELNY
-164 NEEAQTVQ
+164 NEEAQTIE
-172 GIMSRTDDSFLEGE
+172 GIMSRTDGSFLEGE
-186 SIANAILEAGKNA
+186 SVAKALLEAGKNSNIDA
-199 DVDSYFI
+199 YFI
-206 VSRLIQEQGKS
+206 VSRLIQEQGKD
-217 GTKLSRGYEYNGKV
+217 GTRLSRGYEYNGTV

-253 EYAYSQNW
+253 EYAYSQGW

-275 NTKYINKGQSTL
+275 NTKYINKGQNTL

-309 IAPGSEAVMLL
+309 IAPGSEAVMLQ
-320 NQYEESNTVD
+320 NQYEESNTLD

-346 ICEEPKTE
+346 ICEEPKNE

>member
-1 MKINF
+1 MNINKL
-6 NAILKKIKYI
+6 IRRIKEI
-16 PRETKILIAII
+16 PKETKILIAII
-27 LLVIIIVTPIII
+27 LLVIIIATPIIV
-39 TNLSKQKLVTYD
+39 TNLNKQKLIVFN
-51 GTNLDDIRYPKYKEL
+51 GSNLDENRYPKYKEL
-66 IDELKEEHP
+66 IDNLASEHP

-86 DWNSVIRH
+86 NWDSVIRH
-94 EGHSDSRTSPLNLVP
+94 EGHSDTRTSPLNLVP

-136 STKAIQYRMD
+136 STKAIEYRMD
-146 PRNIIN
+146 PRNILN
-152 DERIFQFKELTF
+152 EERIFQFKELNY
-164 NEEAQTVQ
+164 NEEAQTIE
-172 GIMSRTDDSFLEGE
+172 GIMSRTDGSFLEGE
-186 SIANAILEAGKNA
+186 SVAKALLEAGKNSNIDA
-199 DVDSYFI
+199 YFI
-206 VSRLIQEQGKS
+206 VSRLIQEQGKD
-217 GTKLSRGYEYNGKV
+217 GTRLSRGYEYNGTV

-253 EYAYSQNW
+253 EYAYSQGW

-275 NTKYINKGQSTL
+275 NTKYINKGQNTL

-309 IAPGSEAVMLL
+309 IAPGSETVMLQ
-320 NQYEESNTVD
+320 NQYEESDTLD

-346 ICEEPKTE
+346 ICEEPKNE

>member
-1 MKINF
+1 MNINKL
-6 NAILKKIKYI
+6 IRRIKEI
-16 PRETKILIAII
+16 PKETKILIAII
-27 LLVIIIVTPIII
+27 LLVLIIATPIIVT
-39 TNLSKQKLVTYD
+39 NLNKQKLIVYN
-51 GTNLDDIRYPKYKEL
+51 GINLDENRYPKYKEL
-66 IDELKEEHP
+66 IDNLASEHP

-94 EGHSDSRTSPLNLVP
+94 EGHSDTRTSPLNLVP

-136 STKAIQYRMD
+136 STKAIEYRMD
-146 PRNIIN
+146 PRNILN
-152 DERIFQFKELTF
+152 EERIFQFKELNY
-164 NEEAQTVQ
+164 NEEAQTIE
-172 GIMSRTDDSFLEGE
+172 GIMSRTDGSFLEGE
-186 SIANAILEAGKNA
+186 SVAKALLDAGKNSNIDA
-199 DVDSYFI
+199 YFI
-206 VSRLIQEQGKS
+206 VSRLIQEQGKD
-217 GTKLSRGYEYNGKV
+217 GTRLSRGYEYNGTV

-253 EYAYSQNW
+253 EYAYSQGW

-275 NTKYINKGQSTL
+275 NTKYINKGQNTL

-309 IAPGSEAVMLL
+309 IAPGSEAVMLQ
-320 NQYEESNTVD
+320 NQYEESDTLD

-346 ICEEPKTE
+346 ICEEPKNE